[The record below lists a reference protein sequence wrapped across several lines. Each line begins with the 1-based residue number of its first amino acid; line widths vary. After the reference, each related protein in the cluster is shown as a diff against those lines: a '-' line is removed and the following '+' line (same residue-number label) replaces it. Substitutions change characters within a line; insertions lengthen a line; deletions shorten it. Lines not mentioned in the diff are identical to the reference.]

1 MNRDADGIIIM
12 HREDK
17 YPTSKENV
25 GNTSVAGMVD
35 LLAPKLR
42 GVEDNTFAR
51 MRFRG
56 EVQRFEPVASERD
69 VCGNSDPRNGDD
81 GRFES

>member
-17 YPTSKENV
+17 YPTSKESV
-25 GNTSVAGMVD
+25 GNATLAGVVD

-42 GVEDNTFAR
+42 GVEDNTFAQ
-51 MRFRG
+51 MRYRG
-56 EVQRFEPVASERD
+56 AVQRFEPIEAPRD
-69 VCGNSDPRNGDD
+69 DRDDESAPWQDGDA
-81 GRFES
+81 